1 SLVPENDKSL
11 LLINA
16 GMAPLKPYFTGLEK
30 PPSKRVTTCQKCIRT
45 IDIDN
50 VGITARHVTLFEML
64 GNFSF
69 GDYFKEEIIPW
80 SWEFCTKVLEMPDDR
95 LFVSVF
101 LEDDEAFNIW
111 RDKVGLP
118 ESKIFR
124 MGKEDNFW
132 EVGTGPCGPCSE
144 IYFDRGLEYGC
155 GKDTCTVGCN
165 CDRFMEFWN
174 LVFTQFNREEDGT
187 YTPLSH
193 PNIDTGMGLER
204 MGVIMQNVHSIF
216 DIDTMKSLR
225 DKVCE
230 IAGHKYLSDYNKDIS
245 VRIIADHVRSVTFML
260 ADGVLPNNEGRGY
273 VLRRL
278 LRRAARH
285 GKLLGIEDK
294 FMAQLCEVVI
304 QQFSSAY
311 PELEEK
317 KDYILKIFNIEESK
331 FYETLDQ
338 GLALLK
344 KHISHLNETK
354 QSVLSG
360 VYAFK
365 MYDTY
370 GFPIELM
377 REILAEE
384 HIGINEEEFNTEMT
398 KQRELSRSDHGENSF
413 MGGEAGAFAAIDA
426 VPTEFVGYTSVR
438 TDNSVVLAMV
448 SNDKAVNSMEKG
460 AHGSI
465 ILDKTAFYA
474 ESGGQAGD
482 RGIIKTNT
490 GEFVV
495 EDCVKV
501 IGGRFA
507 HEGYVSQG
515 VIKKGDTAQT
525 LVDKEIRNAAKRNH
539 TATHLLHKALRQ
551 VLGNHVEQAGSLVT
565 ESRLR
570 FDFTHFESMTPAQIE
585 EVEEIVND
593 VIFDALEVTITNT
606 DMEHAKKMGAM
617 ALFGEKYGNEVRVV
631 SVEDFS
637 TELCGGIHV
646 DNTSNIGLFKIL
658 SESGISAGVRRIE
671 ALTGKNALKFY
682 QNQDEMVKTV
692 AMSLKTTPD
701 NLPKRTE
708 GLLEQTKELKREISS
723 LSSRMS
729 GNIVD
734 DILNAKEEIS
744 GVNAVLYKADNM
756 DMNAL
761 RNLGDKIKDKLSNG
775 VIALLST
782 VEDKVF
788 MVVMA
793 TDDAVKKGIHAG
805 NIVKAVAP
813 VIGGNGG
820 GKPNMAQAGGTD
832 AMAINDAFIKLK
844 EIIKEQVK

>member
-1 SLVPENDKSL
+1 VPENDKSL